1 MNTFY
6 EILQKHLKSRNKL
19 LPGSPQFWMNVYQ
32 LELLNTDANAENNLK
47 FMIYYM
53 MNEMHFK
60 LKNHYYAKRY
70 PKVKL
75 IIMKDILNNMFLTE
89 GLKEEIFKIFT
100 KSQRTY
106 RALSRFAFVCKVKM
120 STLQITT
127 DLGLNTINLSASNV
141 IQIYQGNARYAFII
155 QDLINIIETSLS
167 NSQHFFAAPL
177 PIKNPYNNVKFSIA
191 TLYNIYYFIKSRAY
205 IMPLLF
211 HLYFLSNFNLTQ
223 FALNNE
229 SVIRDISIKQYV
241 VNTPSSFLYNKVK
254 SMLNINDY
262 TSRFHIHPD
271 FPKDW
276 LVNIMRPYLYLNYI
290 VEMSFNSDK
299 RHKFS
304 ILLARVLK
312 HLYYF
317 NRQFGRK
324 TFDLKLK
331 KHVYN
336 NVHPEFRISATDS
349 YSHDISSATEDT
361 DDYSD
366 WTQMIDD
373 VPIVGSA
380 NNEEEDDSSED
391 SGTDSD
397 SGDDNDNGDGQ
408 PEVEFHFREPRPL
421 RINNMYS

>member
-6 EILQKHLKSRNKL
+6 DILQKHLKSRKTL
-19 LPGSPQFWMNVYQ
+19 FPGSPQFWMNVYQ
-32 LELLNTDANAENNLK
+32 LELLNTDANSENNLK

-60 LKNHYYAKRY
+60 LKIHYYAKRY

-75 IIMKDILNNMFLTE
+75 IIMKDILTNMFLTE
-89 GLKEEIFKIFT
+89 EQKEEIFGIFMKT
-100 KSQRTY
+100 QRTY

-127 DLGLNTINLSASNV
+127 DLGLNPINLSGANV
-141 IQIYQGNARYAFII
+141 MQIYQGNARYAFII
-155 QDLINIIETSLS
+155 QDLVNIIETSLS
-167 NSQHFFAAPL
+167 NSQNFFAVPL

-241 VNTPSSFLYNKVK
+241 VNTPSSFLYNNVIL
-254 SMLNINDY
+254 MLNVNYY
-262 TSRFHIHPD
+262 TTQLHIDTD
-271 FPKDW
+271 FPKDD
-276 LVNIMRPYLYLNYI
+276 LVNIMKPYLYLSYI
-290 VEMSFNSDK
+290 VSMSLNADK
-299 RHKFS
+299 RHKYS
-304 ILLARVLK
+304 ILLTRMLK
-312 HLYYF
+312 QFYHF
-317 NRQFGRK
+317 NRHFGRK

-331 KHVYN
+331 KCVYN
-336 NVHPEFRISATDS
+336 SLHPEFRLSDADN
-349 YSHDISSATEDT
+349 YSHLISGGAEAM

-366 WTQMIDD
+366 WTQMMDD

-380 NNEEEDDSSED
+380 HGRSNDGD
-391 SGTDSD
+391 SGSDSATDSD
-397 SGDDNDNGDGQ
+397 SDHGDNDDNQ
-408 PEVEFHFREPRPL
+408 EFHFRAPTPV
-421 RINNMYS
+421 RINNRYS

>member
-6 EILQKHLKSRNKL
+6 DILQKHLKTRKTL
-19 LPGSPQFWMNVYQ
+19 FPGSPQFWMNVYQ
-32 LELLNTDANAENNLK
+32 LELLNNYANAENNLK

-60 LKNHYYAKRY
+60 LKIHYYAKRY

-75 IIMKDILNNMFLTE
+75 IIMKDILTNMFLTE
-89 GLKEEIFKIFT
+89 EQKEEIFDIFT

-106 RALSRFAFVCKVKM
+106 RALSRFAFICKVKM

-127 DLGLNTINLSASNV
+127 DLGLNAINLSASNV
-141 IQIYQGNARYAFII
+141 IQIYQGNARYVFII

-167 NSQHFFAAPL
+167 NSQNFFAAPL

-191 TLYNIYYFIKSRAY
+191 TLYTIYYFIKSRAY

-223 FALNNE
+223 FALNHE

-241 VNTPSSFLYNKVK
+241 VNTPSSFLYNKVIL
-254 SMLNINDY
+254 MLNASDY
-262 TSRFHIHPD
+262 TSRLHINPH
-271 FPKDW
+271 FPKDT
-276 LVNIMRPYLYLNYI
+276 LINIMRPYLYLSYI
-290 VEMSFNSDK
+290 VSMSLNADK
-299 RHKFS
+299 RHKYS
-304 ILLARVLK
+304 ILLARMLK
-312 HLYYF
+312 QFYHF
-317 NRQFGRK
+317 NRKFGRK

-331 KHVYN
+331 KCVYN
-336 NVHPEFRISATDS
+336 SVHPEFRLSDADN
-349 YSHDISSATEDT
+349 YSHLITGATEAM

-366 WTQMIDD
+366 WTQMTDD

-380 NNEEEDDSSED
+380 HGRSED
-391 SGTDSD
+391 ESSDDSD
-397 SGDDNDNGDGQ
+397 SYYSDEGQ
-408 PEVEFHFREPRPL
+408 AAVEFHFRAPIPVG
-421 RINNMYS
+421 NNRYI